1 MNIHLNERKRHKET
15 FLRTS
20 DSWHNTLTVVKES
33 FKDLGKTVGDI
44 AINAFKPFLRVLG
57 IVAEKVNSFVEMV
70 LNALGSIFGWKFEV
84 SKKVRLGL
92 LTA

>member
-1 MNIHLNERKRHKET
+1 MNQAQKAVVRYEYTLERTKAAQGD

-20 DSWHNTLTVVKES
+20 DSWHNTLTVVTES

-57 IVAEKVNSFVEMV
+57 IVAEK
-70 LNALGSIFGWKFEV
+70 
-84 SKKVRLGL
+84 
-92 LTA
+92 